1 MLRPLLCV
9 VLLLLLVQGGV
20 ASTPLAWL
28 EGPALVADNRALR
41 LDVQTQGIL
50 VRAQIVKLIACSA
63 VDQPLVAY
71 NAENPTGTGCD
82 SPGYSTTQVFP
93 PPPSTSTQVATD
105 VFAARQRAR
114 SMYFRRRL
122 LDPHSPSVWLQATL
136 EVRNERGVLIANVVD
151 MVRFQVPERVLA
163 IGQTVPPDKSA
174 HTGVTDDILRF
185 LHLRADA
192 DPDAMSIT
200 DADPLDY
207 DAMDAREDLNNGTST
222 RYYNHVHW
230 STYTA
235 LMFGALFA
243 VILLVA
249 GAIRLGR
256 RVSWARKLH
265 NDDDDDDDDNGN
277 AQSAY
282 HARRAR
288 QLGHWLQSLD
298 ATVLHSERTASADE
312 MV

>member
-1 MLRPLLCV
+1 
-9 VLLLLLVQGGV
+9 
-20 ASTPLAWL
+20 
-28 EGPALVADNRALR
+28 
-41 LDVQTQGIL
+41 
-50 VRAQIVKLIACSA
+50 
-63 VDQPLVAY
+63 
-71 NAENPTGTGCD
+71 
-82 SPGYSTTQVFP
+82 
-93 PPPSTSTQVATD
+93 
-105 VFAARQRAR
+105 
-114 SMYFRRRL
+114 
-122 LDPHSPSVWLQATL
+122 
-136 EVRNERGVLIANVVD
+136 VRNERGVLIANVVD

-256 RVSWARKLH
+256 RVSRARKLH
-265 NDDDDDDDDNGN
+265 NDDDDDNNGN

-288 QLGHWLQSLD
+288 QLGQWLQSLD